1 MTVEKTATTPK
12 VSIGIPTYNR
22 ADLLRRSIESALGQ
36 DYPNIEVLI
45 SDNASTDNTPDIC
58 RSYVNTCGS
67 RIKHV
72 RQSVNLGATANFSKV
87 LEMASGEFFMWLGD
101 DDWIDSSYVKSC
113 MRELL
118 SDSALSLVSGSP
130 RYYRSGVPA
139 YDGRW
144 FNLLQKQWWLRV
156 LLYYIK
162 VSDNGMF
169 YGLMRTAQIR
179 QINLS
184 NTMGGD
190 WLLIAGLSALG
201 KLKTVP
207 DTHAHRELGGATL
220 SYRQIARSMGLSR
233 MQAMFPMVSIA
244 KAAWVDIVFKGAAYK
259 SRSIWGKL
267 VIGSFASGLI
277 LLKGL
282 LGYGRAV
289 ATFIMNK
296 IMPGV

>member
-1 MTVEKTATTPK
+1 MIIEKIATTPK

-36 DYPNIEVLI
+36 DYPNIEVLV
-45 SDNASTDNTPDIC
+45 SDNASTDRTPEVCQFYTD
-58 RSYVNTCGS
+58 THGS
-67 RIKHV
+67 RIKYI
-72 RQSVNLGATANFSKV
+72 RQPVNLGATANFSKV

-118 SDSALSLVSGSP
+118 SDPALSLVSGSP

-139 YDGRW
+139 CDGRW
-144 FNLLQKQWWLRV
+144 FNLLQERWWLRV
-156 LLYYIK
+156 LVYYIK

-244 KAAWVDIVFKGAAYK
+244 KAAWVDIVFKGAAYE

-267 VIGSFASGLI
+267 VIGSSVFGLI
-277 LLKGL
+277 LLKRPVFWIL
-282 LGYGRAV
+282 AMK
-289 ATFIMNK
+289 FIIK
-296 IMPGV
+296 KKLFPSV